1 MTEIVQPDHPAPAAT
16 AGPALPRRAALRAFG
31 GLALGG
37 LTGGALSACATPG
50 ATATPTG
57 TLAIGLLIPRTDEL
71 KAVGADIYDGFK
83 LYTDLNAPFG
93 GYSITIIPAE
103 EKTKAD
109 ENRAAVDSL
118 IKQGVSAIAGVA
130 QPETMLAIR
139 DTVESAH
146 VPLIGA
152 HESPTSLESV
162 LWMWSTAYVGD
173 EPGEALGRYLKATH
187 KSVVVVGSGVLSS
200 TDSVA
205 GFLRGYGTLSKDRVL
220 KNGAA
225 EAMASTVEGFD
236 PDAVFCGLTG
246 GAAVKFIEALRE
258 AGVKSEIYAPGG
270 LTEGSALDSLIS
282 TIGEKNATG
291 IYTAMNYTADLS
303 NSANQLFASRFRST
317 VRRTPSAYAV
327 AGWDAAQALDKA
339 IRACGDTQPNR
350 DLINAK
356 LGGLGQLASPRGT
369 IAFNQTRTPLQKWY
383 LRRVMNDGPKLAN
396 VTVRSLATLG

>member
-1 MTEIVQPDHPAPAAT
+1 MSEIVRPDQPAAT
-16 AGPALPRRAALRAFG
+16 TDGSGVSRRSALRAFG
-31 GLALGG
+31 GLAFGG
-37 LTGGALSACATPG
+37 LTGTALAGCETSG

-57 TLAIGLLIPRTDEL
+57 TLVIGLLIPRTDEL

-83 LYTDLNAPFG
+83 LYTDLNSPFG
-93 GYSITIIPAE
+93 GYGITIVAAE
-103 EKTKAD
+103 EKAKAA
-109 ENRAAVDSL
+109 ENKAAVDGL
-118 IKQGVSAIAGVA
+118 VKQGVSAIAGVA

-139 DTVESAH
+139 DTIEGAH

-152 HESPTSLESV
+152 HASPTSLQSV
-162 LWMWSTAYVGD
+162 LWMWSASYVGS

-187 KSVVVVGSGVLSS
+187 KSVVAVGANDLSS
-200 TDSVA
+200 TDAVT
-205 GFLRGYGTLSKDRVL
+205 GFLKGYGSLPKDRVL
-220 KNGAA
+220 KSGGPD
-225 EAMASTVEGFD
+225 AMVSAVEGFN
-236 PDAVFCGLTG
+236 PDAVFCALS
-246 GAAVKFIEALRE
+246 GAAAEKFIEKLRG

-270 LTEGSALDSLIS
+270 LTEGSALDSLVAA
-282 TIGEKNATG
+282 IGAKNATG

-303 NSANQLFASRFRST
+303 NSANQLFASRFRSS

-339 IRACGDTQPNR
+339 IRACGAAQPSR

-383 LRRVMNDGPKLAN
+383 LRRVMNDGPRLAN